1 MKRLEE
7 ITEYYGPIL
16 AKGAFELG
24 AIRLSPSDPFTWV
37 SGYRMPIYNDN
48 RQFLAEPKYRA
59 LIRDAFADIIDSLG
73 V

>member
-1 MKRLEE
+1 MKKLEE

-24 AIRLSPSDPFTWV
+24 AIRLSPENPFTWV

-48 RQFLAEPKYRA
+48 MQYLE
-59 LIRDAFADIIDSLG
+59 
-73 V
+73 